1 LKKRILVL
9 SEFTYLNNFIK
20 KSEIIYDIH
29 LVSELLS
36 KKYDVYVIDSG
47 IGDLTNIKNWENDYA
62 NFTNVSRAF
71 DNLSVLYKSEQYD
84 QRFFFFNNYIKFF
97 YFSFSRF
104 LFVYKTFK
112 EVKPD
117 MVISYSIFRLGL
129 SGLFFSFLFRKKY
142 YFRFIDMLVYFKKSF
157 FLKALGFFIEFIILN
172 LSDKIFVLS
181 KDYQRYVR
189 SRCFNKSKVRIIP
202 FFCKASKSVN
212 VIKDLSKNKKIKL
225 VFVGV
230 LYDYSGIYELIHAY
244 NPEVFDKYKLQ
255 VNIYGD
261 GPDLDRCLKLVKLRN
276 LSNVFKFH
284 GFCTFNDIPR
294 KIIKNDFCINTMLDQ
309 KEKSLIFNA
318 KIVQYLANNRNVIS
332 IHRGNINVS
341 FPEKKSGVF
350 YVKNH
355 RDIFLKSLKLYNNK
369 THLNNKIP
377 YDFYNKNF
385 SPHAIEKSL
394 LKLIQ

>member
-29 LVSELLS
+29 LMSELLS

-47 IGDLTNIKNWENDYA
+47 IGDLTNIKNWKNDYA
-62 NFTNVSRAF
+62 NFTKVSRAF

-84 QRFFFFNNYIKFF
+84 QRFFFLNNYIKFF

-129 SGLFFSFLFRKKY
+129 SGLFFSFLCRKKY

-172 LSDKIFVLS
+172 LSHKIFVIS

-189 SRCFNKSKVRIIP
+189 SRCFNKSKVSIIP
-202 FFCKASKSVN
+202 FFCKSSKSVN

-230 LYDYSGIYELIHAY
+230 LYDYSGIYELIDAY
-244 NPEVFDKYKLQ
+244 NSEVFGKHKFQ

-261 GPDLDRCLKLVKLRN
+261 GPDLDRCLNLVKLRN
-276 LSNVFKFH
+276 LSDVFKFH
-284 GFCTFNDIPR
+284 GFCKFNDIPR
-294 KIIKNDFCINTMLDQ
+294 KIIKNHFCINTMLDQ

-318 KIVQYLANNRNVIS
+318 KIVQYLAVNRNVIS
-332 IHRGNINVS
+332 IERGSLRDS
-341 FPEKKSGVF
+341 FPESKSGVF
-350 YVKNH
+350 FVKSYKGIYMKAIELFIDNVQ
-355 RDIFLKSLKLYNNK
+355 RDNNVPYN
-369 THLNNKIP
+369 
-377 YDFYNKNF
+377 FYNKKF
-385 SPHAIEKSL
+385 SPIAVETLLFSSL
-394 LKLIQ
+394 

>member
-1 LKKRILVL
+1 MKKRILVL

-47 IGDLTNIKNWENDYA
+47 IGDLTNIKNWKNDYA
-62 NFTNVSRAF
+62 NFTKVSRAF

-84 QRFFFFNNYIKFF
+84 QRFFFLNNYIKFF

-112 EVKPD
+112 KVKPD

-189 SRCFNKSKVRIIP
+189 SRCFNKSKVSIIP
-202 FFCKASKSVN
+202 FFCKSSKSVN

-230 LYDYSGIYELIHAY
+230 LYDYSGIYELIDAY
-244 NPEVFDKYKLQ
+244 NSEVFGKHKFQ

-261 GPDLDRCLKLVKLRN
+261 GPDLDRCLNLVKLRN
-276 LSNVFKFH
+276 LSDVFKFH
-284 GFCTFNDIPR
+284 GFCKFNDIPR

-318 KIVQYLANNRNVIS
+318 KIVQYLAANRNVIS
-332 IHRGNINVS
+332 IERGNLIDS
-341 FPEKKSGVF
+341 FPESSSGVY
-350 YVKNH
+350 YVNEY
-355 RDIFLKSLKLYNNK
+355 RDLFTNAIKLYQKRVHINNK
-369 THLNNKIP
+369 NPHS
-377 YDFYNKNF
+377 FYLKNY
-385 SPHAIEKSL
+385 SPTIVE
-394 LKLIQ
+394 KLIHNSF

>member
-1 LKKRILVL
+1 MKKRILVL

-47 IGDLTNIKNWENDYA
+47 IGDLTNIKNWKNYYA
-62 NFTNVSRAF
+62 NFTKVSRAF
-71 DNLSVLYKSEQYD
+71 DNLSVLYKSKQYD
-84 QRFFFFNNYIKFF
+84 QRFFSLNNYIKFF

-117 MVISYSIFRLGL
+117 IVISYSIFRLGL

-142 YFRFIDMLVYFKKSF
+142 YFRFIDMLVYFKKSYS
-157 FLKALGFFIEFIILN
+157 LKALGFFIEFIILN
-172 LSDKIFVLS
+172 LADKIFVLS
-181 KDYQRYVR
+181 RDYQCYVS

-202 FFCKASKSVN
+202 FFCKSSKPVN

-230 LYDYSGIYELIHAY
+230 LYDYSGIYELIDAY
-244 NPEVFDKYKLQ
+244 NSEVFGKHKFQ

-261 GPDLDRCLKLVKLRN
+261 GPDIDRCLKLTKLKN
-276 LSNVFKFH
+276 LCGDLKFH
-284 GFCTFNDIPR
+284 RCCKFNDIP
-294 KIIKNDFCINTMLDQ
+294 
-309 KEKSLIFNA
+309 S
-318 KIVQYLANNRNVIS
+318 
-332 IHRGNINVS
+332 
-341 FPEKKSGVF
+341 
-350 YVKNH
+350 
-355 RDIFLKSLKLYNNK
+355 
-369 THLNNKIP
+369 
-377 YDFYNKNF
+377 
-385 SPHAIEKSL
+385 
-394 LKLIQ
+394 